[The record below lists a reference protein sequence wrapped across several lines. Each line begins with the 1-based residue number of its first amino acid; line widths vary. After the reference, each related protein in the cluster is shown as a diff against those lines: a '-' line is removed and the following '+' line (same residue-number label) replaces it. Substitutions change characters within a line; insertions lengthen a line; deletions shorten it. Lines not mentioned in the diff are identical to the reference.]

1 MKRIPIIILAILALV
16 GGYYAGNMFKQET
29 PPPVLASVLQPPK
42 EIRPF
47 ELTGGDGEKFTLED
61 FKGHWTLV
69 YFGYTYCPDICPTT
83 LTDIARVYN
92 RLADEPEIT
101 ENLKTLLI
109 SVDPDRDNPKRL
121 QEYVTFFRDDYLA
134 ATGDKEAIDQ
144 VAKDFSAFYKIHDPD
159 ENGNYPVDHS
169 SIVSLVNPDGKIRAI
184 FISVAE
190 AEQVASDLTGIIDS

>member
-1 MKRIPIIILAILALV
+1 MKRIPIVILAIVALV
-16 GGYYAGNMFKQET
+16 AGYYAGNMFKQKA
-29 PPPVLASVLQPPK
+29 PPPVLASVLEPPK

-47 ELTGGDGEKFTLED
+47 ELIGGDGEAFTLDD
-61 FKGHWTLV
+61 FKGQWTLV

-83 LTDIARVYN
+83 LSDISRAYN
-92 RLADEPEIT
+92 RLADQPDIT

-109 SVDPDRDNPKRL
+109 SVDPDRDSPKRL
-121 QEYVTFFRDDYLA
+121 QDYVTFFRDDYIA
-134 ATGDKEAIDQ
+134 ATGDEEMIAQ
-144 VAKDFSAFYKIHDPD
+144 VAKDFSAFYKVHEPD

-190 AEQVASDLTGIIDS
+190 APQVASDLAGIIDS

>member
-109 SVDPDRDNPKRL
+109 SVDPNRDTPKRL

>member
-16 GGYYAGNMFKQET
+16 GGYYAGNMFKQEA

-109 SVDPDRDNPKRL
+109 SVDPNRDNPKRL

>member
-109 SVDPDRDNPKRL
+109 SVDPDRDTPKRL